1 MANSL
6 LDSLKSFDKTKLKQT
21 DTKITTTEGLQIV
34 EKRDSHGRIIHEL
47 VGGRTYGFV
56 ASIVDDLQ
64 VGEVLSDHLI
74 IGSQD
79 VAHDLSLLEKFK
91 VTHILNLAS
100 YVQNKYP
107 DKIKYKT
114 IKINDLPEVQILPYF
129 DQAFEFID
137 EGVRDGCVL
146 VHCNAGVSRCS
157 TVIIGYLMKTH
168 HMSLTEAYNL
178 VKEKRPAIRHNDG
191 FRVQLKTYEEKLKM
205 DRKS

>member
-1 MANSL
+1 M
-6 LDSLKSFDKTKLKQT
+6 
-21 DTKITTTEGLQIV
+21 
-34 EKRDSHGRIIHEL
+34 
-47 VGGRTYGFV
+47 
-56 ASIVDDLQ
+56 
-64 VGEVLSDHLI
+64 
-74 IGSQD
+74 
-79 VAHDLSLLEKFK
+79 
-91 VTHILNLAS
+91 
-100 YVQNKYP
+100 QNKYP

-178 VKEKRPAIRHNDG
+178 VKEKRPAIRPNDG

>member
-74 IGSQD
+74 IG
-79 VAHDLSLLEKFK
+79 KF
-91 VTHILNLAS
+91 
-100 YVQNKYP
+100 
-107 DKIKYKT
+107 
-114 IKINDLPEVQILPYF
+114 
-129 DQAFEFID
+129 
-137 EGVRDGCVL
+137 
-146 VHCNAGVSRCS
+146 
-157 TVIIGYLMKTH
+157 
-168 HMSLTEAYNL
+168 
-178 VKEKRPAIRHNDG
+178 
-191 FRVQLKTYEEKLKM
+191 
-205 DRKS
+205 

>member
-1 MANSL
+1 MANPL

-21 DTKITTTEGLQIV
+21 DTKITTTAGLQIV
-34 EKRDSHGRIIHEL
+34 EKRDSHGRITHEL
-47 VGGRTYGFV
+47 VGGKTYGFV
-56 ASIVDDLQ
+56 ASTVDDLQ
-64 VGEVLSDHLI
+64 VGEILSDHLI

-79 VAHDLSLLEKFK
+79 VAHDLSTLEKFK

-107 DKIKYKT
+107 DKIKYKD
-114 IKINDLPEVQILPYF
+114 IKVNDLPEVQILPYF

-157 TVIIGYLMKTH
+157 TIIIGYLMKTH
-168 HMSLTEAYNL
+168 DMSLTQAYNL
-178 VKEKRPAIRHNDG
+178 VKEKRPAIRPNDG
-191 FRVQLKTYEEKLKM
+191 FRAQLKTYEERLKI
-205 DRKS
+205 DRK